1 MSNKLAIFDQLISES
16 LPVLRKTAYGILRN
30 EADADD
36 AVQEALVRAWKGYSI
51 FQSKAK
57 LSSWVYRIT
66 VNVSYD
72 ILRKQKKEEEKLY
85 ALPVEEFKD
94 DDASVLC
101 GALRSAVAR
110 LPEIYRDAISAV
122 YFSGLSGE
130 QAADQLGC
138 KVNALYWRI
147 SRAKDLLHAEL
158 KEI

>member
-1 MSNKLAIFDQLISES
+1 M
-16 LPVLRKTAYGILRN
+16 RKTAYGILRN